1 MFRITQFMQEI
12 ARPTPLT
19 PKRNPP
25 GPVVIWNL
33 VRRCNLACKHCY
45 SISADTDFPG
55 ELTTEEAFAVMDD
68 LKRFCVPVVIL
79 SGGEPLLR
87 PDIYTIARRAKD
99 LGFYVALSSNGTLID
114 KTNIARIAEVGFDYV
129 GVSLDGIAETHDTSA
144 ARRAPSPHR

>member
-1 MFRITQFMQEI
+1 MFRITQFIQEI

-55 ELTTEEAFAVMDD
+55 ELTTNEVFTVMDD
-68 LKRFCVPVVIL
+68 LKGFRVPVLIL
-79 SGGEPLLR
+79 SARDQVQDKVAAIHAGAVTSR
-87 PDIYTIARRAKD
+87 DVARARRR
-99 LGFYVALSSNGTLID
+99 LPSSPAHRN
-114 KTNIARIAEVGFDYV
+114 
-129 GVSLDGIAETHDTSA
+129 SA
-144 ARRAPSPHR
+144 FAAM